1 MLVKFYK
8 EALMKNRTDQIATV
22 LLVMFAL
29 VFMGLGTYGATWEPF
44 EFRGNESYSFEVTWQ
59 GSEGEESSLYE
70 FRILEDND
78 GGYTVRFISEV
89 KLSSSDEL
97 TGDLVYGAWSGYGVP
112 IGYLL
117 VNPVYSM
124 MFGELDLKVG
134 EKMSFYGQ
142 GRVEVVGTEKVAGRE
157 GFLCELTGDEGP
169 MGEWVI
175 DPDLALPL
183 RSKMYEA
190 SEFDGAVELVKYE
203 RL

>member
-1 MLVKFYK
+1 V
-8 EALMKNRTDQIATV
+8 TV
-22 LLVMFAL
+22 LLVMVAL
-29 VFMGLGTYGATWEPF
+29 VFTGVSSYGATWEPF
-44 EFRGNESYSFEVTWQ
+44 DFRGNESYSFEVTWE
-59 GSEGEESSLYE
+59 GSEGEESSIYE
-70 FRILEDND
+70 FRILEDKD

-117 VNPVYSM
+117 VNPIYTM

-142 GRVEVVGTEKVAGRE
+142 GRMEVVGTETVAGRK
-157 GFLCELTGDEGP
+157 GFLCKLTGDEGL

-183 RSKMYEA
+183 RSKMYEP
-190 SEFDGAVELVKYE
+190 SGFDGAVELLKYE

>member
-1 MLVKFYK
+1 LLVKFFK
-8 EALMKNRTDQIATV
+8 EALMKNSTNQVATV
-22 LLVMFAL
+22 FLVMFAL
-29 VFMGLGTYGATWEPF
+29 VFTGLSTYGATWEPF

-59 GSEGEESSLYE
+59 GSEGEESSIYE
-70 FRILEDND
+70 FRILEDKD

-124 MFGELDLKVG
+124 IFSELDLKVG

-190 SEFDGAVELVKYE
+190 SGFDGAVELVKYE

>member
-1 MLVKFYK
+1 
-8 EALMKNRTDQIATV
+8 MKKRTSQIVTI
-22 LLVMFAL
+22 LLVTVAL
-29 VFMGLGTYGATWEPF
+29 VFTGLSTYGATWEPF

-59 GSEGEESSLYE
+59 GPEGEESSIYE
-70 FRILEDND
+70 FRILEDD
-78 GGYTVRFISEV
+78 EGGYTVRYITEA

-142 GRVEVVGTEKVAGRE
+142 GKMEVVGTETVAGRK
-157 GFLCELTGDEGP
+157 GFLCKLSGDEGL

-183 RSKMYEA
+183 RSKMYE
-190 SEFDGAVELVKYE
+190 SSGFDGAVELVKYE

>member
-1 MLVKFYK
+1 
-8 EALMKNRTDQIATV
+8 MKNRPNQVVTV
-22 LLVMFAL
+22 LLVIVAL
-29 VFMGLGTYGATWEPF
+29 VFTGVSSYGATWEPF

-59 GSEGEESSLYE
+59 GSEGEESSIYE
-70 FRILEDND
+70 FRILEDKD

-117 VNPVYSM
+117 VNPIYSM

-142 GRVEVVGTEKVAGRE
+142 GRMEVIGTEKVAGKE
-157 GFLCELTGDEGP
+157 GFLCKLTGDEGL

-183 RSKMYEA
+183 RSKMYE
-190 SEFDGAVELVKYE
+190 SSGFDGAVELVNYE

>member
-1 MLVKFYK
+1 
-8 EALMKNRTDQIATV
+8 MKNRTDQIATV

-134 EKMSFYGQ
+134 ERMSFYGQ
-142 GRVEVVGTEKVAGRE
+142 GKMEVVDTETVASRK
-157 GFLCELTGDEGP
+157 GFLCKLTGEEGL

-183 RSKMYEA
+183 RSKMYEP
-190 SEFDGAVELVKYE
+190 SGFDGAVELVKYE

>member
-1 MLVKFYK
+1 
-8 EALMKNRTDQIATV
+8 MKNRPNQVVTV
-22 LLVMFAL
+22 LLVIVAL
-29 VFMGLGTYGATWEPF
+29 VFTGVSSYGATWEPF

-59 GSEGEESSLYE
+59 GSEGEESSIYE
-70 FRILEDND
+70 FRILEDKD

-117 VNPVYSM
+117 VNPIYSM

-142 GRVEVVGTEKVAGRE
+142 GKMEVVGTETVAGRR
-157 GFLCELTGDEGP
+157 GFLCKLTGDEGL

-183 RSKMYEA
+183 RSKMYEP
-190 SEFDGAVELVKYE
+190 SGFDGAVELVKYK

>member
-1 MLVKFYK
+1 MEIKTNQVV
-8 EALMKNRTDQIATV
+8 TV
-22 LLVMFAL
+22 LLVTVAL
-29 VFMGLGTYGATWEPF
+29 VFTVVNSYGATWEPF
-44 EFRGNESYSFEVTWQ
+44 QFRGNERYSFEVTWE
-59 GSEGEESSLYE
+59 GSEGEESSIYE
-70 FRILEDND
+70 FQIIEDND
-78 GGYTVRFISEV
+78 GGYTARFISEV

-97 TGDLVYGAWSGYGVP
+97 TGDLVYGSWSGYGVP

-142 GRVEVVGTEKVAGRE
+142 GRMEVVGTETVAGRK
-157 GFLCELTGDEGP
+157 GFLCKLTDDEGLL
-169 MGEWVI
+169 GEWVI

-183 RSKMYEA
+183 RSKMYE
-190 SEFDGAVELVKYE
+190 SSGFDGAVELVEYE